1 MSIGWLMTLYPR
13 RWRDRYGEEFLVLLE
28 SQPASI
34 GVFVDVL
41 AGAIDAHLAPQWRRG
56 LDEAAASTPGGTI
69 MKRLALRCADTPY
82 RSRAEQLR
90 YALLTIVSAAAV
102 SVLYIWA
109 RRIAKDSLFVEA
121 LGLSAFPISLMVG
134 TMPMYLRDHS
144 PAARIIV
151 CTVTLILVYVASLLA
166 VWA

>member
-1 MSIGWLMTLYPR
+1 LKHLIRLYPR
-13 RWRDRYGEEFLVLLE
+13 AWRARYGEEFAALVEGQPVRPGLVLD
-28 SQPASI
+28 I
-34 GVFVDVL
+34 L

-102 SVLYIWA
+102 SVFYLWA
-109 RRIAKDSLFVEA
+109 NRIAKDNLFVEA
-121 LGLSAFPISLMVG
+121 LGLSAFPIAVMVG
-134 TMPMYLRDHS
+134 TMPVYLRDHS
-144 PAARIIV
+144 PVARIII
-151 CTVTLILVYVASLLA
+151 CAVTLILVYLASLLGA
-166 VWA
+166 WA